1 MNGQHPVPFDH
12 RVRRRILRRLHEVDD
27 TCSASRLS
35 TDLKLELSEVLYHAQ
50 VLAKY
55 GKIKEN
61 RREFD
66 RANACFESTV
76 AEDPEV
82 IALLI
87 STEAE
92 DEGE

>member
-1 MNGQHPVPFDH
+1 MSGQHPVPFDH

-27 TCSASRLS
+27 TCSASWLS

-61 RREFD
+61 RGELD
-66 RANACFESTV
+66 RANARFESTV
-76 AEDPEV
+76 AEAPEV

-92 DEGE
+92 DEAR